1 MLPLIQLAIRREMLL
16 EMSLKIP
23 LGVLLKIPLEML
35 LARVLRLELLALGHP
50 FSPGRLRRHRS

>member
-1 MLPLIQLAIRREMLL
+1 MLL